1 MKRKISLKIQM
12 ILNNILIF
20 ILPVLVLGYGTI
32 YISNKRIEQD
42 IKYDNIIISNY
53 INNQVASFIQ
63 NPINM
68 MNEIKKGLISKK
80 FNDDNKIDDYLNA
93 MINIYPYFDAVEV
106 IDKNGVV
113 KHIAPYKNE
122 YIGTSKLHEEFFTQ
136 IDKTGKPKFSKVF
149 ISEQTHKPTV
159 NISIYINGDV
169 LAADLNLSKIKNII
183 DGTHISY
190 VDHISILDENG
201 SYLVD
206 EDYENVNQRRTFK
219 YFDKMN
225 ESIKNK
231 KSMINVWENKKN
243 MVYSTKIQSTG
254 WYSVISIK
262 ADKAFEYVNKLRKI
276 IYMLLVVL
284 LIISLIISG
293 LSVRKI
299 TRALKNL
306 LDKTKRISTGDYND
320 ESEYKGYSEFEELS
334 RYFDVMKNNVKER
347 ENRIQS
353 LNEELEERVS
363 ERTSQIQETNAILE
377 EEISERQRIEEEI
390 KNLNNEL
397 ENKVTQRTA
406 EILRTNKSLEETNA
420 ALQEE
425 ISERNRIEDELRE
438 AKKEAESA
446 NKAKSQFLANMSH
459 EIRTP
464 MNGIMGMAELALMC
478 DLDPKPREYLSLV
491 MKSSKSLLVII
502 NDVLDYSKIE
512 AGKIVIE
519 STSFRIKDVINEV
532 IRLFDISAKQKGI
545 ELRVSIDKAVPEV
558 LNGDSVRLR
567 QVLSNLI
574 GNAVKFTQ
582 LGYVELRVI
591 INSSTEDLIK
601 LKFSVKDTGIGVP
614 INKQGLL
621 FERFT
626 QLDSSYTKKY
636 QGTGLGLAIS
646 KNLVQLMGGD
656 IWFENSEEKGSNFN
670 FTTTLKKIQHEINV
684 NPIVLNKSLENSNS
698 NKLVLLVEDDKI
710 NQRVAEVILKNQ
722 KLNILIAE
730 NGEKAVELYDKYA
743 FDLILMDISMPVM
756 DGCTATL
763 LIREKEKATGVHTPI
778 IAMTAYALIGE
789 REKIMAAGMDDYI
802 SKPIHVSDLNEKIDK
817 YLG

>member
-1 MKRKISLKIQM
+1 MKRKISLKTQM

-20 ILPVLVLGYGTI
+20 ILPVLILGYVTI
-32 YISNKRIEQD
+32 YTSNKRIEQD
-42 IKYDNIIISNY
+42 IKYDNTIISNY
-53 INNQVASFIQ
+53 INNQIASFIQ

-68 MNEIKKGLISKK
+68 MNEIRESLLSKK
-80 FNDDNKIDDYLNA
+80 FNDNDKINEYLNTI
-93 MINIYPYFDAVEV
+93 INIYPYFDTVKI

-113 KHIAPYKNE
+113 KNIAPYNNE
-122 YIGTSKLHEEFFTQ
+122 YVGTSVLHEEFFSK

-149 ISEQTHKPTV
+149 ISERTHKPTV

-169 LAADLNLSKIKNII
+169 LVADLNLSKIKNII
-183 DGTHISY
+183 DGTHIGY

-201 SYLVD
+201 IYLVD
-206 EDYENVNQRRTFK
+206 DNYDNVSQRINFK

-225 ESIKNK
+225 ESIKHK
-231 KSMINVWENKKN
+231 ESMINVWENKRN
-243 MVYSTKIQSTG
+243 LVYSTKIESTG

-262 ADKAFEYVNKLRKI
+262 SDKAFEYVNKLRKVL
-276 IYMLLVVL
+276 YMLLVVL
-284 LIISLIISG
+284 LIISLIISA

-299 TRALKNL
+299 TKALKNL
-306 LDKTKRISTGDYND
+306 LDKTKLISTGDYND
-320 ESEYKGYSEFEELS
+320 DSEYKGYSEFEELS
-334 RYFDVMKNNVKER
+334 RYFDVMKDNVKER
-347 ENRIQS
+347 ENRIQA
-353 LNEELEERVS
+353 LNEELEERVL
-363 ERTSQIQETNAILE
+363 ERTSQLEKTNVILE
-377 EEISERQRIEEEI
+377 EEILERQRIEEEI
-390 KNLNNEL
+390 KDLNNEL
-397 ENKVTQRTA
+397 ENKVIERTA
-406 EILRTNKSLEETNA
+406 EILRTNESLEETNA
-420 ALQEE
+420 ALEEE
-425 ISERNRIEDELRE
+425 IVERTRVENELRE

-464 MNGIMGMAELALMC
+464 MNGIMGMTELALMC

-512 AGKIVIE
+512 AGKIIIE

-545 ELRVSIDKAVPEV
+545 ELKVNIDKAVPEV

-614 INKQGLL
+614 MNKQGLL

-646 KNLVQLMGGD
+646 KNLVKLMGGD
-656 IWFENSEEKGSNFN
+656 IWFENKEEKGSTFK
-670 FTTTLKKIQHEINV
+670 FTATLKKIQHEINE
-684 NPIVLNKSLENSNS
+684 NPMVLNKSLENSNS

-710 NQRVAEVILKNQ
+710 NQRVAELILKHK
-722 KLNILIAE
+722 KLQIVIAE
-730 NGEKAVELYDKYA
+730 NGKKAIELYDNYT

-763 LIREKEKATGVHTPI
+763 LIREKERATSVHTPI
-778 IAMTAYALIGE
+778 IAMTAYALTGE

-802 SKPIHVSDLNEKIDK
+802 SKPIHVSDLNKKIDK